1 MRYDIVT
8 AAAADF
14 AAAIPGLAQVLA
26 ACVANGAAVGFIPP
40 LDLDAAAAFWHGQEG
55 AVRSGEKQILL
66 AVTQTGRIIGTVTLA
81 LAPQVNGTHRA
92 EIAKMLV
99 HPDARR
105 QGVAASL
112 LKRAEEVARSKGRR
126 LLVLD
131 TREGDDA
138 ERLYARLGWQSCGTI
153 PDYALNGDGS
163 SHTTHVMYRQLP
175 AAPAGLIIEPAS
187 PDAQDAIP
195 LIDAL
200 SADLAA
206 RFGSDG
212 RGGLAGWDAVA
223 DRSLF
228 ALARL
233 DGVPV
238 GCGAVRPWEDGEV
251 AEIKRMY
258 AVPGSTGVGAAILSF
273 LEDGARRLGYRRL
286 LLETRWANDRA
297 VSFYRRHGYRL
308 VPNYGSYQGR
318 AESACFGKIL

>member
-8 AAAADF
+8 AGPEDF
-14 AAAIPGLAQVLA
+14 AAAVPDLAHVLA

-55 AVRSGEKQILL
+55 AVRTGEKHILL
-66 AVTQTGRIIGTVTLA
+66 AVTETGRIIGTVTLA

-112 LKRAEEVARSKGRR
+112 LKRAEQVARSKGRR

-153 PDYALNGDGS
+153 PDYALNGDGT

-175 AAPAGLIIEPAS
+175 PPPAGLMIEHSHPDS
-187 PDAQDAIP
+187 PDAVP

-233 DGVPV
+233 DGVAV
-238 GCGAVRPWEDGEV
+238 GCGAVRPFDGEV

-258 AVPGSTGVGAAILSF
+258 AVPGSAGVGAAVLSF
-273 LEDGARRLGYRRL
+273 LEEGARRLGYRRL

-308 VPNYGSYQGR
+308 VPNYGTYQGR

>member
-1 MRYDIVT
+1 MRYDIIT
-8 AAAADF
+8 AGAEDF
-14 AAAIPGLAQVLA
+14 AAAIPDLALVLA
-26 ACVANGAAVGFIPP
+26 ACVANGAAVGFLPP
-40 LDLDAAAAFWHGQEG
+40 LDLDSAAAFWHGQEG
-55 AVRSGEKQILL
+55 AVRTGEKHILL
-66 AVTQTGRIIGTVTLA
+66 AVTEAGRLIGTVTLA

-153 PDYALNGDGS
+153 PDYALNGDGT

-175 AAPAGLIIEPAS
+175 PPPTGLTIEPAQ
-187 PDAQDAIP
+187 PDTPDAIP
-195 LIDAL
+195 LINAL

-233 DGVPV
+233 DGVAV
-238 GCGAVRPWEDGEV
+238 GCGAVRPFDGEV

-258 AVPGSTGVGAAILSF
+258 AVPGSAGVGASILAF
-273 LEDGARRLGYRRL
+273 LEAGARHLGYRRL
-286 LLETRWANDRA
+286 LLETRWANERA
-297 VSFYRRHGYRL
+297 VAFYRRHGYRITA
-308 VPNYGSYQGR
+308 NYGPYANR
-318 AESACFGKIL
+318 PESACLSKIL